1 MTDKRHERAIIQGK
15 LFPATGTRKP
25 LPRPRLD
32 SSSDVLDGVFPV
44 VVVAAPAGYGK
55 STLMARWHSRLLERD
70 VACAWLSLDEDDN
83 DAARFL
89 RHLIAT
95 LQKANAH
102 IGKDVAEELIADFAS
117 GSRSVLEAIAG
128 DLAQIPH
135 RIVLFLDDL
144 HLVEGPEVRGI
155 LDWLINY
162 APRTLQ
168 YVIGTRRD
176 PGLRLSGLRVRCH
189 LLELGAEQLQFDAA
203 ETAQFYR
210 NRLGRDLPALDL
222 QTLLTKTEGWPAA
235 LELAALV
242 LAGSSEPNMFIQH
255 FAGTDTSVVDY
266 LCDMVL
272 SQMDERTRDIVFR
285 ISMFD
290 RICAPLARAISDA
303 DDAAEV
309 LLGLRTRNL
318 FLIPLDRSWEWVRF
332 HHLVGEFFRATYRR
346 TAPAQA
352 RECLVR
358 GAQWLHANAHV
369 EEAVN
374 YMIRA
379 QEWEQATHWVADS
392 VEELVFRRG
401 YHWMILRWMNALPEA
416 YVDRYPVIR
425 IQYAFALSFYPQYQ
439 EYEAQIYRLQ
449 LLLKNLEAQAHHDTR
464 EIEELRCAVE
474 MQVAMSV
481 ALRDDGMRGGDLA
494 AAWLARWPE
503 APLRRKGV
511 MGNVLSFGHKT
522 RGHIDRGLDTVAQ
535 TRRWLEQS
543 EGYYASSWTAYLEAV
558 LHLKRGSYFDAKL
571 ACTSGLELVERKL
584 HGHPGQAGMLRTL
597 FGGSYFDAKLAGTS
611 GLELVERKLHGHPGQ
626 ASMLHTLLAGICY
639 EFDEIEQALA
649 HLDLTSS
656 SISEYAHADAVIVA
670 YLTQARIQHL
680 RHDESGALAMLR
692 EGQEFGEQ
700 RGWRRLTLSLAAEE
714 CRSLA
719 RAGHHEEA
727 RLVATRFDFHELPAH
742 SGAAPL
748 NSDKALRAASRYLL
762 KQSPR
767 VVIEA
772 LNAAIDVNQK
782 RGLAHRTVELLILRA
797 LAEKED
803 GHWASAL
810 ADLRRAL
817 TIAAPRSYVRVFLDE
832 GRELAALIDR
842 LDMEQLRGTEAAPL
856 ARRLQRALCTPDI
869 QGSAPIGMGEE
880 LTKRE
885 LSILKRL
892 ETGLSNK
899 EIAESIFVSEGTLK
913 WHLHNVYGKLNVKN
927 RTRAMARARELGIL

>member
-1 MTDKRHERAIIQGK
+1 MTGKRHERAIIQGK

-32 SSSDVLDGVFPV
+32 SSNNMLDGNFPV
-44 VVVAAPAGYGK
+44 VVLAAPAGYGK
-55 STLMARWHSRLLERD
+55 STLMARWHARLLERG
-70 VACAWLSLDEDDN
+70 VSCAWLSLDEDDN

-89 RHLIAT
+89 RHLIAA
-95 LQKANAH
+95 LQKASAH
-102 IGKDVAEELIADFAS
+102 IGKDVAEDLNADFAG

-128 DLAQIPH
+128 DLAQVQH

-144 HLVEGPEVRGI
+144 QRVEGPEVRGI

-162 APRTLQ
+162 APRSLQ

-176 PGLRLSGLRVRCH
+176 AGLRLSGLRVRCR

-203 ETAQFYR
+203 ETAQFYKS
-210 NRLGRDLPALDL
+210 RLGRDLPALDL

-242 LAGSSEPNMFIQH
+242 LAGSSEPKAFIRH

-290 RICAPLARAISDA
+290 RVCAPLARAVTDA
-303 DDAAEV
+303 DDAEEA

-332 HHLVGEFFRATYRR
+332 HHLVGEFFRETYRR

-352 RECLVR
+352 RECLLR
-358 GAQWLHANAHV
+358 GAWWLHANDHV

-374 YMIRA
+374 CMIRA

-392 VEELVFRRG
+392 VEELVFRCG
-401 YHWMILRWMNALPEA
+401 YHQTILRWMNALPEA
-416 YVDRYPVIR
+416 CVDRYPVIR
-425 IQYAFALSFYPQYQ
+425 TQYAFALSFYPRYQ

-449 LLLKNLEAQAHHDTR
+449 QLLQNLEAQADHDAR
-464 EIEELRCAVE
+464 GIDELRCAVE

-481 ALRDDGMRGGDLA
+481 GLRDDGMRGGELA

-522 RGHIDRGLDTVAQ
+522 RGHIDGGLETIAE

-543 EGYYASSWTAYLEAV
+543 EGYYALSWTAYLEAV
-558 LHLKRGSYFDAKL
+558 LHLKRGSYFDSKL
-571 ACTSGLELVERKL
+571 ACMRGLEFVERKL
-584 HGHPGQAGMLRTL
+584 HGHPGQ
-597 FGGSYFDAKLAGTS
+597 TS
-611 GLELVERKLHGHPGQ
+611 LLH
-626 ASMLHTLLAGICY
+626 SLLAGIAY

-649 HLDLTSS
+649 HLELAQSS
-656 SISEYAHADAVIVA
+656 ANEYAHADALIVA

-680 RHDESGALAMLR
+680 RLDESGALAMLR
-692 EGQEFGEQ
+692 EGQELGEH
-700 RGWRRLTLSLAAEE
+700 RGWRRVTLSLAAEE
-714 CRSLA
+714 CRSRA
-719 RAGHHEEA
+719 RAGHYEEA
-727 RLVATRFDFHELPAH
+727 RLVATRFDFHELPPRND
-742 SGAAPL
+742 APPL
-748 NSDKALRAASRYLL
+748 SSDKALRAASRYLL
-762 KQSPR
+762 KESPII
-767 VVIEA
+767 VVEA
-772 LNAAIDVNQK
+772 LDAAIENSRQ
-782 RGLAHRTVELLILRA
+782 RELPHRSVELLVLRA
-797 LAEKED
+797 LAKKEAD
-803 GHWASAL
+803 DWASAL
-810 ADLRRAL
+810 ADVRCAL
-817 TIAAPRSYVRVFLDE
+817 TIAAPRHYVRVFLDE
-832 GRELAALIDR
+832 GRELGALIDR
-842 LDMEQLRGTEAAPL
+842 LDMEQLRGSEAAPL
-856 ARRLQRALCTPDI
+856 ARRLQRAMCTPNV
-869 QGSAPIGMGEE
+869 QGGAPIGMGEE

-899 EIAESIFVSEGTLK
+899 EIAEAIFVSEGTLK

-927 RTRAMARARELGIL
+927 RSRAMVRARALGIL

>member
-1 MTDKRHERAIIQGK
+1 MTGERHQRAIIQGK

-32 SSSDVLDGVFPV
+32 SSSDVLDGIFQV

-55 STLMARWHSRLLERD
+55 STLMARWHTRLVERG
-70 VACAWLSLDEDDN
+70 VSCAWLSLDEDDN

-89 RHLIAT
+89 RHLIAA
-95 LQKANAH
+95 LQTAGGH
-102 IGKDVAEELIADFAS
+102 IGKDVAEDLIADFAS

-128 DLAQIPH
+128 DLAQVQH
-135 RIVLFLDDL
+135 RVVLFLDDL
-144 HLVEGPEVRGI
+144 QLVEAPEVYAI

-162 APRTLQ
+162 APRPLQ
-168 YVIGTRRD
+168 YVIGTRQD
-176 PGLRLSGLRVRCH
+176 PGLRLSGLRVRSQ

-203 ETAQFYR
+203 EAARFYKS
-210 NRLGRDLPALDL
+210 RLGRDLPAPDL
-222 QTLLTKTEGWPAA
+222 QALLVKTEGWPAA

-242 LAGSSEPNMFIQH
+242 LAASSEPKEFIQH

-290 RICAPLARAISDA
+290 RICAPLARTVTDTNE
-303 DDAAEV
+303 AEEA

-332 HHLVGEFFRATYRR
+332 HHLVGEFFRETYRR
-346 TAPAQA
+346 TAPALA

-358 GAQWLHANAHV
+358 GARWLHANDYI

-379 QEWEQATHWVADS
+379 QEWEQATQWVADS
-392 VEELVFRRG
+392 VEELVFRYG
-401 YHWMILRWMNALPEA
+401 YHQTILRWMNALPEA
-416 YVDRYPVIR
+416 CVDRYPVIR
-425 IQYAFALSFYPQYQ
+425 TQYAFALSFYPRYQ

-449 LLLKNLEAQAHHDTR
+449 LLLQNLEAQAHHEPRRID
-464 EIEELRCAVE
+464 ELRCAVE
-474 MQVAMSV
+474 MQVALSV
-481 ALRDDGMRGGDLA
+481 GLRDDGMRGGELA

-503 APLRRKGV
+503 ASLRRKGV

-522 RGHIDRGLDTVAQ
+522 RGCIAGGLEMIAE
-535 TRRWLEQS
+535 TRQWLEQS
-543 EGYYASSWTAYLEAV
+543 EGYYALSWTAYLEAV
-558 LHLKRGSYFDAKL
+558 LHLKRGSYFDSRL
-571 ACTSGLELVERKL
+571 ACTRGLELVERKL
-584 HGHPGQAGMLRTL
+584 HGHPGQTSLLRTL
-597 FGGSYFDAKLAGTS
+597 LAAIS
-611 GLELVERKLHGHPGQ
+611 
-626 ASMLHTLLAGICY
+626 Y
-639 EFDEIEQALA
+639 EFDEIEQALE
-649 HLDLTSS
+649 HLELASTGVN
-656 SISEYAHADAVIVA
+656 EYAHADAAIVA

-692 EGQEFGEQ
+692 EGQALGER
-700 RGWRRLTLSLAAEE
+700 RGWRRLTLSLAAEQ

-719 RAGHHEEA
+719 RAGHYEEA
-727 RLVATRFDFHELPAH
+727 RLVATRFDFHQLPAR
-742 SGAAPL
+742 SGAPSL
-748 NSDKALRAASRYLL
+748 SSDKALRAASRYLL

-767 VVIEA
+767 IVVEA
-772 LNAAIDVNQK
+772 LDAAIENSQQ
-782 RGLAHRTVELLILRA
+782 RELAHRSVELLVLRA
-797 LAEKED
+797 LAKKED
-803 GHWASAL
+803 EDWAGASD
-810 ADLRRAL
+810 DLRHAL
-817 TIAAPRSYVRVFLDE
+817 TIAAPRNYIRVFLDE
-832 GRELAALIDR
+832 GRELGALIDR
-842 LDMEQLRGTEAAPL
+842 LDVEQLRGSEAAPL
-856 ARRLQRALCTPDI
+856 TRRLQRALFTPDL

-899 EIAESIFVSEGTLK
+899 EIAEAIFVSEGTLK

-927 RTRAMARARELGIL
+927 RTGAMARARVLGIL

>member
-1 MTDKRHERAIIQGK
+1 MTDKRYEPAIIEGK

-32 SSSDVLDGVFPV
+32 ASSDVLDGIFPV
-44 VVVAAPAGYGK
+44 VLVGAPAGYGK
-55 STLMARWHSRLLERD
+55 STLMARWHARLLERG

-89 RHLIAT
+89 RHLIAA
-95 LQKANAH
+95 LQKANAR
-102 IGKDVAEELIADFAS
+102 IGKDVAEDLIDDFAS
-117 GSRSVLEAIAG
+117 GSKSMLEALAR
-128 DLAQIPH
+128 DLAQVEH

-144 HLVEGPEVRGI
+144 QRVESPEVRGV

-168 YVIGTRRD
+168 YVVGTRRD
-176 PGLRLSGLRVRCH
+176 TGLRLSGLRVRCQ
-189 LLELGAEQLQFDAA
+189 LLDLGAEQLQFDAA
-203 ETAQFYR
+203 EVAQFYR
-210 NRLGRDLPALDL
+210 NRLGRDLAALDV

-242 LAGSSEPNMFIQH
+242 LAGSNEPNVFIQH

-272 SQMDERTRDIVFR
+272 TQMDPRTRDMVFR
-285 ISMFD
+285 ISLFD
-290 RICAPLARAISDA
+290 RVCAQLARAVTDA
-303 DDAAEV
+303 DDADEA
-309 LLGLRTRNL
+309 LLGLRARNL

-332 HHLVGEFFRATYRR
+332 HHLVGEFFRDTYHR
-346 TAPAQA
+346 TAPEKA

-358 GAQWLHANAHV
+358 GAQWLHANGHI

-374 YMIRA
+374 CLIRA
-379 QEWEQATHWVADS
+379 EEWERATRWVADS

-401 YHWMILRWMNALPEA
+401 YHQTILRWMHALPGD

-425 IQYAFALSFYPQYQ
+425 IQYAFALSFYPLDQ

-449 LLLKNLEAQAHHDTR
+449 QLLQSLEGQAHHDTSR
-464 EIEELRCAVE
+464 IDELRCAVE
-474 MQVAMSV
+474 MQLAMS
-481 ALRDDGMRGGDLA
+481 AGLRDEGMRGGELA

-503 APLRRKGV
+503 ASLRRKGV

-522 RGHIDRGLDTVAQ
+522 RGHIDEGLKMIAE
-535 TRRWLEQS
+535 TRQWLEQS
-543 EGYYASSWTAYLEAV
+543 EGYYALSWTAYLEAV
-558 LHLKRGSYFDAKL
+558 LHFKRGSYFDSRL
-571 ACTSGLELVERKL
+571 ACTRGIELVKRKL
-584 HGHPGQAGMLRTL
+584 HGHAGQISL
-597 FGGSYFDAKLAGTS
+597 
-611 GLELVERKLHGHPGQ
+611 
-626 ASMLHTLLAGICY
+626 LHTLLAGTSY
-639 EFDEIEQALA
+639 EFDEIDQALA
-649 HLDLTSS
+649 HLELASS
-656 SISEYAHADAVIVA
+656 SVNEYAHADAVIIA

-680 RHDESGALAMLR
+680 RQDESGALAMLR
-692 EGQEFGEQ
+692 EGQELGEQ
-700 RGWRRLTLSLAAEE
+700 RGWRRVTLSLAAEE

-719 RAGHHEEA
+719 RAGHDEEA
-727 RLVATRFDFHELPAH
+727 RLVATRFDFHELPSR

-772 LNAAIDVNQK
+772 LAAEIEKSQ
-782 RGLAHRTVELLILRA
+782 RRELAHRTVELLVLRA
-797 LAEKED
+797 IAEKED
-803 GHWASAL
+803 GDWVSAL

-817 TIAAPRSYVRVFLDE
+817 TLAAPRNYVRVFLDE
-832 GRELAALIDR
+832 GRELGALIDR
-842 LDMEQLRGTEAAPL
+842 LDMEELRGSEAAPL
-856 ARRLQRALCTPDI
+856 ARRLQRAMCTLDV
-869 QGSAPIGMGEE
+869 QGSAPIGVGED

-899 EIAESIFVSEGTLK
+899 EIAEAIFVSEGTLK
-913 WHLHNVYGKLNVKN
+913 WHLHNVYSKLNVKN

>member
-1 MTDKRHERAIIQGK
+1 MPDKRQEPAIIQGK

-32 SSSDVLDGVFPV
+32 SSSDVLDGIFPV
-44 VVVAAPAGYGK
+44 VIVAAPAGYGK
-55 STLMARWHSRLLERD
+55 STLMARWHARLLERG
-70 VACAWLSLDEDDN
+70 VSCAWLSLDEDDN

-89 RHLIAT
+89 RHLIAA
-95 LQKANAH
+95 LQKASAH
-102 IGKDVAEELIADFAS
+102 IGKNVAEDLIADFAS
-117 GSRSVLEAIAG
+117 GSRHMLEAIAG
-128 DLAQIPH
+128 DLAQVHH

-144 HLVEGPEVRGI
+144 HLVDEPEVRGI

-162 APRTLQ
+162 APRSLQ
-168 YVIGTRRD
+168 YVIGTRQD
-176 PGLRLSGLRVRCH
+176 PGLRLSGLRVRSH

-203 ETAQFYR
+203 EAAQFYKS
-210 NRLGRDLPALDL
+210 RLGRDLPARDL

-242 LAGSSEPNMFIQH
+242 LAGSSEPMAFIQH

-272 SQMDERTRDIVFR
+272 LQMDERTRDFVYR

-290 RICAPLARAISDA
+290 RISAPLARAVTDA
-303 DDAAEV
+303 DDAEEA
-309 LLGLRTRNL
+309 LRGLRTRNL

-346 TAPAQA
+346 TAPVQA

-401 YHWMILRWMNALPEA
+401 YHWTILRWMNALPEA

-425 IQYAFALSFYPQYQ
+425 IQYAFALSFYPRYQ
-439 EYEAQIYRLQ
+439 EYEAQIYRLEQ
-449 LLLKNLEAQAHHDTR
+449 LLQNLEAQAHHDTR
-464 EIEELRCAVE
+464 EIDELRCAVE

-494 AAWLARWPE
+494 AAWLARWPD

-522 RGHIDRGLDTVAQ
+522 RGHIDRGLETVAQ
-535 TRRWLEQS
+535 TRKWLEQS
-543 EGYYASSWTAYLEAV
+543 EGYYASSWSAYLEAV

-571 ACTSGLELVERKL
+571 ACTHGLELVERKL
-584 HGHPGQAGMLRTL
+584 HVHPGQAG
-597 FGGSYFDAKLAGTS
+597 
-611 GLELVERKLHGHPGQ
+611 
-626 ASMLHTLLAGICY
+626 MLHTLLAGISY

-692 EGQEFGEQ
+692 EGQVLGER

-719 RAGHHEEA
+719 RAGCYEEA
-727 RLVATRFDFHELPAH
+727 RLVAMRFEFHELPDR
-742 SGAAPL
+742 SGASPL
-748 NSDKALRAASRYLL
+748 RSDKALRAASRYLL
-762 KQSPR
+762 KESPR
-767 VVIEA
+767 VVVEA
-772 LNAAIDVNQK
+772 LDAAIENSQQ
-782 RGLAHRTVELLILRA
+782 RELAYRSVELLILRA

-803 GHWASAL
+803 GDWASAL
-810 ADLRRAL
+810 ADVRRAL
-817 TIAAPRSYVRVFLDE
+817 TIAAPRNYVRVFLDE
-832 GRELAALIDR
+832 GRELGALIDR
-842 LDMEQLRGTEAAPL
+842 LDMEQLRGSEAAPL
-856 ARRLQRALCTPDI
+856 ARRLQRAMCTPDVK
-869 QGSAPIGMGEE
+869 GGAPVGTGEE

-892 ETGLSNK
+892 DTGLSNK
-899 EIAESIFVSEGTLK
+899 EIAEAIFVSEGTLK
-913 WHLHNVYGKLNVKN
+913 WHLHNVYSKLNVKN
-927 RTRAMARARELGIL
+927 RAGAMARGRVLGIL

>member
-1 MTDKRHERAIIQGK
+1 MTDKRHERAIIEGK

-25 LPRPRLD
+25 LLRPRLD
-32 SSSDVLDGVFPV
+32 SSSDVLDGIFPV

-55 STLMARWHSRLLERD
+55 STLMARWHARLLERG
-70 VACAWLSLDEDDN
+70 VCCAWLSLDEDDH

-89 RHLIAT
+89 RHLIAA
-95 LQKANAH
+95 LQKASPH
-102 IGKDVAEELIADFAS
+102 VGKDVAEDLIADFAS
-117 GSRSVLEAIAG
+117 GSKSVLEAVAG
-128 DLAQIPH
+128 DLAQVQH

-144 HLVEGPEVRGI
+144 QLVEGPEVRGI

-162 APRTLQ
+162 APRCLQ
-168 YVIGTRRD
+168 YVIGTRQD
-176 PGLRLSGLRVRCH
+176 PGLRLSGLRVRSQ

-203 ETAQFYR
+203 EAARFYR
-210 NRLGRDLPALDL
+210 SRLGRDLPAPDL

-242 LAGSSEPNMFIQH
+242 LAGSSEPTAFIQH

-272 SQMDERTRDIVFR
+272 LQMDERTRDIVLR

-290 RICAPLARAISDA
+290 RICAPLAQAVTDVNDA
-303 DDAAEV
+303 GAA
-309 LLGLRTRNL
+309 LSGLRTRNL

-379 QEWEQATHWVADS
+379 QEWEQVTRWVADS

-401 YHWMILRWMNALPEA
+401 YHQTILRWMNALPEA
-416 YVDRYPVIR
+416 CVDRYPVIR
-425 IQYAFALSFYPQYQ
+425 IQYAFALSFYHRHQ

-449 LLLKNLEAQAHHDTR
+449 LLLENLEAQAHHDAR
-464 EIEELRCAVE
+464 GIDELRCAVE

-481 ALRDDGMRGGDLA
+481 ALRDDGMRGGELA

-503 APLRRKGV
+503 ASLRRKGV

-522 RGHIDRGLDTVAQ
+522 RGHIDEGLETIAQ
-535 TRRWLEQS
+535 TRQWLEQG
-543 EGYYASSWTAYLEAV
+543 EGYYALSWTAYLEGV
-558 LHLKRGSYFDAKL
+558 LQFKRGSYFDSRL
-571 ACTSGLELVERKL
+571 ACTRGLELVERKL
-584 HGHPGQAGMLRTL
+584 HGHPGQ
-597 FGGSYFDAKLAGTS
+597 TS
-611 GLELVERKLHGHPGQ
+611 LLH
-626 ASMLHTLLAGICY
+626 ALLAGIAY

-649 HLDLTSS
+649 HLELAQSS
-656 SISEYAHADAVIVA
+656 VDEYPHADAVIVA

-680 RHDESGALAMLR
+680 RQDESGALAMLK
-692 EGQEFGEQ
+692 EGQALGEE
-700 RGWRRLTLSLAAEE
+700 RGWRRVTLSLAAEE
-714 CRSLA
+714 CLILA

-727 RLVATRFDFHELPAH
+727 RLVATRFDFHQLPPR

-767 VVIEA
+767 IVAEA
-772 LNAAIDVNQK
+772 LDAAIDNSQQ
-782 RGLAHRTVELLILRA
+782 RELAHRSVELLVLRA
-797 LAEKED
+797 LAKKAEED
-803 GHWASAL
+803 WAGAL
-810 ADLRRAL
+810 ADVLRAL
-817 TIAAPRSYVRVFLDE
+817 TIAAPRNYVRVFLDE
-832 GRELAALIDR
+832 ARELGVLIER
-842 LDMEQLRGTEAAPL
+842 LDMEQLRGSEAAPL
-856 ARRLQRALCTPDI
+856 ARRLLRTMCAPDI
-869 QGSAPIGMGEE
+869 QGGAPIGMGEE

-899 EIAESIFVSEGTLK
+899 EIAEAIFVSEGTLK

-927 RTRAMARARELGIL
+927 RTGAMTRARALGIL

>member
-1 MTDKRHERAIIQGK
+1 MTGNRHVHPIIQGK

-32 SSSDVLDGVFPV
+32 SSSDVLDGIFPV

-55 STLMARWHSRLLERD
+55 STLMAGWHARLLERG
-70 VACAWLSLDEDDN
+70 VSCAWLSLDADDN
-83 DAARFL
+83 DVARFL
-89 RHLIAT
+89 RHLIAA
-95 LQKANAH
+95 LQKASAH
-102 IGKDVAEELIADFAS
+102 IGKDVAEDLADFAS

-128 DLAQIPH
+128 DLALVQH

-144 HLVEGPEVRGI
+144 QLVEGSEIRGI

-162 APRTLQ
+162 APRPLQ

-176 PGLRLSGLRVRCH
+176 PCLRLSGLRVRSQ

-203 ETAQFYR
+203 ETARFYR
-210 NRLGRDLPALDL
+210 SRLGRDLPAPDL

-242 LAGSSEPNMFIQH
+242 LAGSSEPTTFIRH

-266 LCDMVL
+266 LGDMVL

-290 RICAPLARAISDA
+290 RICAPLARAVTDA
-303 DDAAEV
+303 NDAEEA

-332 HHLVGEFFRATYRR
+332 HHLVGEFFRETYRR

-358 GAQWLHANAHV
+358 GARWLHANDHV

-392 VEELVFRRG
+392 VEELVFRCG
-401 YHWMILRWMNALPEA
+401 YHQTILRWMNALPEA
-416 YVDRYPVIR
+416 CVDRYPVIR
-425 IQYAFALSFYPQYQ
+425 IQYAFALSFYPRHQD
-439 EYEAQIYRLQ
+439 YEAQIYRLQ
-449 LLLKNLEAQAHHDTR
+449 QLLQSLEVQGHHDAR
-464 EIEELRCAVE
+464 GIDELRCAVE

-481 ALRDDGMRGGDLA
+481 GLRDDGMRGGELA
-494 AAWLARWPE
+494 AAWLARWPQ
-503 APLRRKGV
+503 ASLRRKGV

-522 RGHIDRGLDTVAQ
+522 RGDIDGGLEVIAE
-535 TRRWLEQS
+535 TRQWLEQS
-543 EGYYASSWTAYLEAV
+543 EGYYALSWTAYLEAV
-558 LHLKRGSYFDAKL
+558 LHLKRGSYFDSRL
-571 ACTSGLELVERKL
+571 ACTRGLELL
-584 HGHPGQAGMLRTL
+584 
-597 FGGSYFDAKLAGTS
+597 
-611 GLELVERKLHGHPGQ
+611 ERKLHGHPGQ
-626 ASMLHTLLAGICY
+626 ASLLHTLLAGITY

-649 HLDLTSS
+649 HLELAQSNVN
-656 SISEYAHADAVIVA
+656 EYAHADALIVS

-680 RHDESGALAMLR
+680 RRDESGALAMLR
-692 EGQEFGEQ
+692 EGQELGEQ
-700 RGWRRLTLSLAAEE
+700 RGWRRVTLSLAAEE

-727 RLVATRFDFHELPAH
+727 RLVATRFDFHELPAR
-742 SGAAPL
+742 SGAPPL
-748 NSDKALRAASRYLL
+748 SSDKALRAASRYLL

-767 VVIEA
+767 VVVEA
-772 LNAAIDVNQK
+772 LDAAIDNNQQ
-782 RGLAHRTVELLILRA
+782 RELAHRSVELLILRA
-797 LAEKED
+797 LAKKENGD
-803 GHWASAL
+803 CTSAL
-810 ADLRRAL
+810 ADVRRAL
-817 TIAAPRSYVRVFLDE
+817 TIAAPRKYIRVFLDE
-832 GRELAALIDR
+832 GRELGALIDR
-842 LDMEQLRGTEAAPL
+842 LDMEQLRGSEAAPL
-856 ARRLQRALCTPDI
+856 ARRLQRAMCTPDVL
-869 QGSAPIGMGEE
+869 GDAPISMGEE

-892 ETGLSNK
+892 ESGLSNK
-899 EIAESIFVSEGTLK
+899 EIAEAIFVSEGTLK
-913 WHLHNVYGKLNVKN
+913 WHLHNVYGKLDVKN
-927 RTRAMARARELGIL
+927 RSGAMTRARALGIL

>member
-1 MTDKRHERAIIQGK
+1 MTGKRHERVIIQGK

-32 SSSDVLDGVFPV
+32 SSSDVLDGIYPV
-44 VVVAAPAGYGK
+44 IVVAAPAGYGK
-55 STLMARWHSRLLERD
+55 STLMALWRAQLLERG
-70 VACAWLSLDEDDN
+70 VSCAWLSLDEDDN

-95 LQKANAH
+95 LQKASGH
-102 IGKDVAEELIADFAS
+102 IGKDVAEDLIADFAS

-128 DLAQIPH
+128 DLTLVKH

-162 APRTLQ
+162 APRHLQ
-168 YVIGTRRD
+168 YIIGTRQD
-176 PGLRLSGLRVRCH
+176 PGLRLSGLRVRCQ

-203 ETAQFYR
+203 EAAQFYT
-210 NRLGRDLPALDL
+210 NRLGRDLPALEL
-222 QTLLTKTEGWPAA
+222 QALLTKTEGWPAA

-242 LAGSSEPNMFIQH
+242 LAGSSEPQAFIRH
-255 FAGTDTSVVDY
+255 FAGTDISIVDY

-290 RICAPLARAISDA
+290 RICAPLAQAVTDA
-303 DDAAEV
+303 KDAEEA

-318 FLIPLDRSWEWVRF
+318 FLIPLDRSWRWVRF
-332 HHLVGEFFRATYRR
+332 HHLVGEFFRETYRR

-358 GAQWLHANAHV
+358 GAQWLHANAYA
-369 EEAVN
+369 EDAVN
-374 YMIRA
+374 NMIRA

-401 YHWMILRWMNALPEA
+401 YHQTILRWMNALPEA
-416 YVDRYPVIR
+416 CVDRYPVIR
-425 IQYAFALSFYPQYQ
+425 IQYAFSLSFYPRYQ

-449 LLLKNLEAQAHHDTR
+449 QLLQKLEAQPHQDARVID
-464 EIEELRCAVE
+464 ELRCAVE

-481 ALRDDGMRGGDLA
+481 GLRDDGMRGGDLA

-503 APLRRKGV
+503 ASLRRKGV
-511 MGNVLSFGHKT
+511 MGNVLSFGRMT
-522 RGHIDRGLDTVAQ
+522 RGHIDEGLEMIAQ

-543 EGYYASSWTAYLEAV
+543 EGYYALSWTAYLEAV
-558 LHLKRGSYFDAKL
+558 LHLKRGSYFDARL
-571 ACTSGLELVERKL
+571 ACTR
-584 HGHPGQAGMLRTL
+584 
-597 FGGSYFDAKLAGTS
+597 

-626 ASMLHTLLAGICY
+626 ASMLLTLLAGIAY
-639 EFDEIEQALA
+639 EFDDVERALA
-649 HLDLTSS
+649 HLEMAQSS
-656 SISEYAHADAVIVA
+656 VNEYAHADAVIVA

-680 RHDESGALAMLR
+680 RRDESGALAMLR
-692 EGQEFGEQ
+692 EGQELGEQ
-700 RGWRRLTLSLAAEE
+700 RGWRRVTLSLAAEE
-714 CRSLA
+714 CRILA
-719 RAGHHEEA
+719 RAGHYEEA
-727 RLVATRFDFHELPAH
+727 RLVATRFEFHEL
-742 SGAAPL
+742 APRGGVPSL
-748 NSDKALRAASRYLL
+748 SSDKAVRAASRYML
-762 KQSPR
+762 KQSPG
-767 VVIEA
+767 VVVEA
-772 LNAAIDVNQK
+772 LDAAIENSQQ
-782 RGLAHRTVELLILRA
+782 RELAHRSVELLILRA
-797 LAEKED
+797 LAKKENED
-803 GHWASAL
+803 WASAL
-810 ADLRRAL
+810 ADVRLAL
-817 TIAAPRSYVRVFLDE
+817 TIAAPRNFLRVFLDE
-832 GRELAALIDR
+832 GHELGALIDR
-842 LDMEQLRGTEAAPL
+842 LDMEQLRGSEAAPL
-856 ARRLQRALCTPDI
+856 ARRLQRAMRGPDT
-869 QGSAPIGMGEE
+869 QGGAPIGLGEE

-927 RTRAMARARELGIL
+927 RTGAMTRARALGIL